1 MADIKELKRRARNGD
16 MDAYC
21 ELLDEYE
28 RREKEKK
35 NESENEGMRTRR
47 D

>member
-1 MADIKELKRRARNGD
+1 MTDLKELKRRARNGD

-28 RREKEKK
+28 RREKEKE
-35 NESENEGMRTRR
+35 NESENEGTRKR